1 MASSGTS
8 SGSSLL
14 QNSGFEEDLQALM
27 DHQRKWKRMVS
38 NRESARQSR
47 MRKQNHLDDLVA

>member
-27 DHQRKWKRMVS
+27 DQRKWKRMVS